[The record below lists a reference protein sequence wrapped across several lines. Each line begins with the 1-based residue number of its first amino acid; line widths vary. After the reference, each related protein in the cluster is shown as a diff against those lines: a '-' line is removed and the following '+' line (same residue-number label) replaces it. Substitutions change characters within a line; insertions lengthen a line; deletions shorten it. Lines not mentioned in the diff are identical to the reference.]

1 MSNLK
6 NLSDPIAIRIP
17 TDILAE
23 IERIAEISERTR
35 SWIIVRAL
43 KAYLATEGRDF
54 LAVAKGREQIAEGNS
69 HDLDEVLD
77 ELEGKQSKG
86 AAA

>member
-1 MSNLK
+1 MQNPK
-6 NLSDPIAIRIP
+6 NLSDPIALRIP
-17 TDILAE
+17 VDILAE
-23 IERIAEISERTR
+23 IEQIAEISERTR

-43 KAYLATEGRDF
+43 KAYLASEGRDI

-69 HDLDEVLD
+69 HGLDEVLD
-77 ELEGKQSKG
+77 ELDGEQSKG